1 MKKIASLLL
10 LVFMLISCTTDVT
23 RNDPAFEGYKDD
35 IRWMANNSFAELAA
49 NQSVTITA
57 LTQFESVVL
66 KIQSSNPG
74 TYALGVNEAN
84 KATYVHE
91 RGGDILEYATGTGIG
106 DGEIVIEEFDP
117 ITMRISGTFRFNA
130 EQVSDDPDVGQLL
143 NFQHGF
149 FYHVPVIPAL

>member
-10 LVFMLISCTTDVT
+10 LVFVLISCTTDVT

-35 IRWMANNSFAELAA
+35 IRWMANNSYAELAA

-74 TYALGVNEAN
+74 TYALGVNETN

-91 RGGDILEYATGTGIG
+91 RDGDILEFATGAGMG

-130 EQVSDDPDVGQLL
+130 EQVSNDPEAGPVL
-143 NFQHGF
+143 NFQYGF